1 MFIARW
7 QFTAH
12 SGKLDQCLS
21 LLRQWEIDVGTNI
34 GWRPGS
40 IRIVTG
46 FIGAA
51 EGEVEFETHFDELD
65 DLQSAWKSMAKHEGH
80 KAFTKKLEPLMISGT
95 SRWNIYRKAEL
106 VPQTS
111 SS

>member
-7 QFTAH
+7 QFTAQ
-12 SGKLDQCLS
+12 SGQTEQCLS
-21 LLRQWEIDVGTNI
+21 LLRQWEINVGTNI

-40 IRIVTG
+40 VRIVSG
-46 FIGAA
+46 FIGAS

-65 DLQSAWKSMAKHEGH
+65 DLQSAWKDMAKHEGH
-80 KAFTKKLEPLMISGT
+80 QVFMKRIEPLMVSGT

-106 VPQTS
+106 TTES
-111 SS
+111 SAS